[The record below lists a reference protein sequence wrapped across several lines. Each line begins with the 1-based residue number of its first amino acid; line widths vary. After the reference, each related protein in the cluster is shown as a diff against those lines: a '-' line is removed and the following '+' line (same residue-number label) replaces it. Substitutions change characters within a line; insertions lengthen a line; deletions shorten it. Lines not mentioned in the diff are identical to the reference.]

1 MIKHP
6 PEFTDTDPRTM
17 DVWLE
22 VLRRMTPGERIDATL
37 DLSNLALQMSDAG
50 VRSVFPMADDR
61 EVRLRVAA
69 RHLSRD
75 LMIRA
80 YHWDL
85 EAHGDAS

>member
-1 MIKHP
+1 MKHP
-6 PEFTDTDPRTM
+6 LQFADTDPRALE
-17 DVWLE
+17 VWLE
-22 VLRRMTPGERIDATL
+22 VLRRMTPGERIAATL
-37 DLSNLALQMSDAG
+37 DLSDLALQMSDAG
-50 VRSVFPMADDR
+50 VRSVFPAADDR

-80 YHWDL
+80 YHWDP